1 MLGKMTL
8 FLSAAVGLN
17 LIYVASSAATW
28 PSPAYDEMEDLM
40 LLNSGV
46 NARNFPFPVA
56 PCTFAPTP
64 GHSVAGGFLR
74 TAFHDMAPAD
84 VAAGTGGLDASIG
97 FELLDPYIENT
108 GPAFNASLTYYSK
121 FFSSRASMSD
131 LIALGVYASVRACG
145 GPAVPLKAGRI
156 DATQAG
162 AVGVPDAK
170 DDITKLTRGFAR
182 MGFSP
187 TEMIQVVAC
196 GHTLGGVHSAEHPT
210 IVPANTTTL
219 GVQNFDATNNT
230 YDNLVITKYLDGSTK
245 NPLVIGPDL
254 DARSDLRVFASDDN
268 QTVSA
273 MQTANSYAD
282 TCTTILAKMLDTVP
296 SSVTLTDTITPYPV
310 KPVNLQL
317 NVASGGDRL
326 IFSGQ
331 IRFWTNTVSA
341 SSISSLKLVYKD
353 RLGAGSESI
362 DTLVAGDAAGFDD
375 TFTFFNFSS
384 EIPAKSS
391 ISSFTVVVTTSSGT
405 VAYDNN
411 GEGFPVSDTIFAQTA
426 NSIVSSADSA
436 GNSLATIVAAVRYG
450 TTGEVDLTLSLVKAM
465 TYNNL
470 PTLVKQKVTMAKV
483 CESKYYTFYMG
494 SYSLPA
500 VALKFT
506 KYDVTVGS
514 SSDSFKGLGGL
525 SASAS
530 ALSCSGV
537 SYSTTSTSISTTSTA
552 STVSISTKSS
562 TSSTASS
569 STGSYSSQLSTTWA
583 SSVSTATCSGK
594 PSTKWP
600 HRTSNSKTSITTT
613 VPLPVSYTTSTTT
626 ESVSY
631 TVTIVTSF
639 ETYCPYATKFSYNDK
654 WYTAIA
660 ATTITITDC
669 LCTISAP
676 WTSKGAF
683 PTSAATT
690 STETGTSS
698 TSTGSASWQ
707 WSTNGLSSE
716 STSTSGTA
724 AAAAAT
730 STSGAGLDA
739 GKGSG
744 SESGTSVSPVS
755 PAIAT
760 FTGAA
765 DVVSIN
771 FMAVL
776 VGAVL
781 HLF

>member
-1 MLGKMTL
+1 M

-17 LIYVASSAATW
+17 LICVASSAATW
-28 PSPAYDEMEDLM
+28 PSPAYDEIEDLM

-46 NARNFPFPVA
+46 NARNFPFPVV

-97 FELLDPYIENT
+97 FELLEPYIENT

-170 DDITKLTRGFAR
+170 DDITKLTGEFAR

-187 TEMIQVVAC
+187 TEMIQIVAC

-230 YDNLVITKYLDGSTK
+230 YDNLVIIEYLDGSTK
-245 NPLVIGPDL
+245 NPLVVGPDL

-268 QTVSA
+268 ETISA
-273 MQTANSYAD
+273 MQTANSYAG
-282 TCTTILAKMLDTVP
+282 TCSTILAKMLDTVP
-296 SSVTLTDTITPYPV
+296 SSVTLTDIITPYPV

-317 NVASGGDRL
+317 NVAPGGDNL

-331 IRFWTNTVSA
+331 IRFWTNTVPA
-341 SSISSLKLVYKD
+341 LSISSLKLVYKD
-353 RLGAGSESI
+353 RSGAGSENI

-384 EIPAKSS
+384 GIPAKSS
-391 ISSFTVVVTTSSGT
+391 ISSFTVVITTSSGI

-411 GEGFPVSDTIFAQTA
+411 GEGFPVSDTIFTQTA

-436 GNSLATIVAAVRYG
+436 GNLLATIVAAVRHG

-470 PTLVKQKVTMAKV
+470 PTLVKQKVTMTKV

-494 SYSLPA
+494 SYSFPA
-500 VALKFT
+500 AALKFT

-514 SSDSFKGLGGL
+514 SSDSFKSLVGL

-530 ALSCSGV
+530 ALSCIGV
-537 SYSTTSTSISTTSTA
+537 SASTTSTSISTASTA

-562 TSSTASS
+562 TSLTASS
-569 STGSYSSQLSTTWA
+569 STLSYPSKSSTAWA
-583 SSVSTATCSGK
+583 SSVSTATSSGK
-594 PSTKWP
+594 PSTKGSHW
-600 HRTSNSKTSITTT
+600 TSGSKMSIAST
-613 VPLPVSYTTSTTT
+613 VPSPVSSTTSTTS
-626 ESVSY
+626 ESVPY
-631 TVTIVTSF
+631 TITVVTSF
-639 ETYCPYATKFSYNDK
+639 ETYCPYATKFSYNGK
-654 WYTAIA
+654 WYTAIS
-660 ATTITITDC
+660 ATTITVTDC
-669 LCTISAP
+669 PCTISVP
-676 WTSKGAF
+676 WTNKGAF
-683 PTSAATT
+683 PTFTATT
-690 STETGTSS
+690 STETGIPSTPTSL
-698 TSTGSASWQ
+698 ANWQ
-707 WSTNGLSSE
+707 RISKGLSSE
-716 STSTSGTA
+716 PTSTSGTA
-724 AAAAAT
+724 VAAAAT
-730 STSGAGLDA
+730 STSGSTLGA

-744 SESGTSVSPVS
+744 SESGTSVSHVS

-765 DVVSIN
+765 DAVTIN

-776 VGAVL
+776 MGAAL